1 MTERDDHQLPAQFA
15 RHHSEAAF
23 ATLANPDG
31 VVVAFADGR
40 ALLVPPTEVAKLRW
54 AP

>member
-1 MTERDDHQLPAQFA
+1 VVYFESAQPGWNQSGGAERL
-15 RHHSEAAF
+15 
-23 ATLANPDG
+23 ATNPDG